1 MESFCRTS
9 IEEEVLA
16 KIRPSW
22 EERRRAEEAAREAI
36 DAADTAL
43 RLAGFK
49 GYELRLEGSF
59 AKDTWLSGELD
70 FDIFALFNRDRCLEA
85 VKDFAARV
93 EPVLRKLGYRVELKY
108 AQHPYLRFLV
118 QGFWAELVPGCRAGR
133 PEDVVTPVD
142 RTPLHTEFIRSRLEP
157 WQRDEVRLLKSFMK
171 GIGVYG
177 AEMAIRGFSGYLA
190 ELLVVKYRCFR
201 RVVSQAADWRPP
213 VYIDID
219 SNVGGHVRDKHGA
232 KEAVMI
238 LPDPVD
244 PRRNAAAAVSTK
256 SLAMFILA
264 SKLYTETP
272 CSLFFHRFQPP
283 PPRPLPWLWG
293 RRLSNLL
300 LIQVEPG
307 KRVPPENMWG
317 ITARLRSIVEKA
329 LANHGFRL
337 RYISHTV
344 DEDSLTAY
352 VLVEAEATALPDP
365 MLREGPPSWAPLS
378 RVKGFLVRHRWA
390 ARVND
395 KGLLET
401 HVRGGVKPRDVVEKT
416 LATSTPR
423 SLKETA
429 ARVRLLQGLE
439 AAEAVSRLGGR
450 WAWEAAMARS
460 YWLWLVASK
469 CMKQ

>member
-1 MESFCRTS
+1 MESGCRTGV
-9 IEEEVLA
+9 EEEVLS

-36 DAADTAL
+36 YAADTAL
-43 RLAGFK
+43 RLAGFR

-70 FDIFALFNRDRCLEA
+70 FDIFALFNRDQCREA
-85 VKDFAARV
+85 VREFAARV
-93 EPVLRKLGYRVELKY
+93 EPVLRKLGYSVELKY

-118 QGFWAELVPGCRAGR
+118 QGFWAELVPGCRARR

-142 RTPLHTEFIRSRLEP
+142 RTPLHTEFIRSRLKP

-190 ELLVVKYRCFR
+190 ELLVARYQCFR
-201 RVVSQAADWRPP
+201 RVISHAANWHPP
-213 VYIDID
+213 VYIDLEG
-219 SNVGGHVRDKHGA
+219 SREGRDKPAA
-232 KEAVMI
+232 KDSVMVF
-238 LPDPVD
+238 PDPVD
-244 PRRNAAAAVSTK
+244 PRRNAAAAVSKK
-256 SLAMFILA
+256 SLAVFILA
-264 SKLYTETP
+264 SKLYTEAP
-272 CSLFFHRFQPP
+272 CREFFHRFQPP

-300 LIQVEPG
+300 LIRVEPG

-317 ITARLRSIVEKA
+317 IAARLHSIVEKA
-329 LANHGFRL
+329 LVNHGFRL
-337 RYISHTV
+337 RYSSHTV
-344 DEDSLTAY
+344 DEDSLNAY
-352 VLVEAEATALPDP
+352 ILVEAEATTLPDP
-365 MLREGPPSWAPLS
+365 MLRVGPPSWAPLG
-378 RVKGFLVRHRWA
+378 RVKGFLERHRWA

-395 KGLLET
+395 EGLLET

-423 SLKETA
+423 SLKEIA
-429 ARVRLLQGLE
+429 ARMKLLQGLE